1 MNDFSHSWIVVGLL
15 RLLSPLPGLKK
26 GRRFGEGRDQDF
38 LRSTCQSRPPHPG
51 RAPPLPGG
59 IKLPHSG
66 PFEHLIFYEST
77 CPS

>member
-38 LRSTCQSRPPHPG
+38 LRSTCQSRPPTRVEPRPSRAESSFRTPG
-51 RAPPLPGG
+51 
-59 IKLPHSG
+59 
-66 PFEHLIFYEST
+66 
-77 CPS
+77 PSNI